1 MIDLESAK
9 EDLHEERMRE
19 PKMPAHWGPDWQ
31 WFALRVAPGRE
42 LAIEAKLREAD
53 HFTFV
58 PIRHPLIKRRRA
70 KRKVLAARAQYPGY
84 VFIGFPPGFAPPWI
98 KICEVEGVMGAVGRD
113 GEPMPIL
120 EHTMTAM
127 LAGTKRPI
135 NYINGYAPKGNR
147 RRRRRT
153 EGQNTAEIVS
163 GPYQGRTV
171 RVIEIVDDDPEL
183 YELFKAAA

>member
-1 MIDLESAK
+1 MTSA
-9 EDLHEERMRE
+9 E

-98 KICEVEGVMGAVGRD
+98 RICEVEGVMGAVGRN
-113 GEPMPIL
+113 GEPMPVL

-127 LAGTKRPI
+127 LAGTKRPV
-135 NYINGYAPKGNR
+135 NYRNLLKGER
-147 RRRRRT
+147 RRKHKV
-153 EGQNTAEIVS
+153 QNTAEIVS

-171 RVIEIVDDDPEL
+171 RVVEMPDDDPDL
-183 YELFKAAA
+183 YELFKVAA

>member
-1 MIDLESAK
+1 MTSA
-9 EDLHEERMRE
+9 E

-84 VFIGFPPGFAPPWI
+84 VFIGFPPAANWAIAPR
-98 KICEVEGVMGAVGRD
+98 GVDLDACPPVF
-113 GEPMPIL
+113 E
-120 EHTMTAM
+120 
-127 LAGTKRPI
+127 
-135 NYINGYAPKGNR
+135 
-147 RRRRRT
+147 
-153 EGQNTAEIVS
+153 
-163 GPYQGRTV
+163 
-171 RVIEIVDDDPEL
+171 
-183 YELFKAAA
+183 